1 MMSSRIVSAVFYAP
15 ILVIFVAYTYSHSG
29 SGYTMELWPVTASC
43 DIDVVMEGVEVE
55 EVIDCRQK
63 VQAGKIDGKRK
74 AKKEISMPDEER
86 KEKCRKRVEKFRAKM
101 SPEEK
106 DRVRE
111 SDTESRR
118 DVRAKMSPEEKDR
131 VRESNTES
139 RRDCRSKMP
148 PEEKGKEKEKRGRR
162 VKEGKKMEQQFCRGH
177 IYDDSR
183 QLQTVWIL
191 ENEKK
196 KRRKKEA
203 NGGVKIVKKYENN
216 RQI

>member
-15 ILVIFVAYTYSHSG
+15 ILAIFVAYTYSHSG

-86 KEKCRKRVEKFRAKM
+86 KEKCRKRVEKF
-101 SPEEK
+101 
-106 DRVRE
+106 
-111 SDTESRR
+111 
-118 DVRAKMSPEEKDR
+118 RAKMSPEEKDR

>member
-111 SDTESRR
+111 SDKESRR
-118 DVRAKMSPEEKDR
+118 DVRAKMSPEEK
-131 VRESNTES
+131 
-139 RRDCRSKMP
+139 
-148 PEEKGKEKEKRGRR
+148 GKEKEQRGRR
-162 VKEGKKMEQQFCRGH
+162 LKEGKKMEQQFCRGH

-196 KRRKKEA
+196 KRTKKEA
-203 NGGVKIVKKYENN
+203 NGGVKIVKK
-216 RQI
+216 